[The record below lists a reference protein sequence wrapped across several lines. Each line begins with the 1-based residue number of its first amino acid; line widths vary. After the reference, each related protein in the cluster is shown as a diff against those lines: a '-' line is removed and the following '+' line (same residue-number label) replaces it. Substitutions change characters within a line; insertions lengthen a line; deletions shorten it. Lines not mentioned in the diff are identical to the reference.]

1 MKDYVVALVTAPSR
15 DVGAEIARALL
26 ERELVACVN
35 IVPALESF
43 YVWEGELCR
52 DEEVLLVIKTQAEIF
67 EDEMIAAVQDLHPY
81 EVPEIIALPVVSGS
95 REYLAWIDE
104 EVSD

>member
-52 DEEVLLVIKTQAEIF
+52 DEEVLLIIKTQAEIF
-67 EDEMIAAVQDLHPY
+67 EGEVIAAVRDLHPY
-81 EVPEIIALPVVSGS
+81 DVPEVIALPVVAGNPD
-95 REYLAWIDE
+95 YLGWIDDV
-104 EVSD
+104 VSF

>member
-35 IVPALESF
+35 IVPAMESF

-52 DEEVLLVIKTQAEIF
+52 DEEVLLVIKTQAETF